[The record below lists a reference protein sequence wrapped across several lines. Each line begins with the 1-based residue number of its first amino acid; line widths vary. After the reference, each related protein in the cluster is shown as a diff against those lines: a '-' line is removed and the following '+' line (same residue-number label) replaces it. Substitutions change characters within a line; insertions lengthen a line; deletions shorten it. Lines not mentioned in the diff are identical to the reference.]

1 MKRILGFLTVCM
13 IGAVA
18 GISSAQVA
26 GKQKLGVTTME
37 SEALMIGWSAKKDLM
52 NKNVENE
59 QREKVGEIEDLIVSK
74 DRSISAVIIS
84 TGGVLGIEKHDVAI
98 PTDQLKMKDGKF
110 QLMGATKEALKA
122 LPEFKYEKKPSSM

>member
-26 GKQKLGVTTME
+26 GKSKIGVTTID
-37 SEALMIGWSAKKDLM
+37 SEALVMGWSAKKDLM

-59 QREKVGEIEDLIVSK
+59 QREKVGEIQDLIIAK
-74 DRSISAVIIS
+74 DKSVSAVILS
-84 TGGVLGIEKHDVAI
+84 TGGFLGIDKHDVAI
-98 PTDQLKMKDGKF
+98 PVDQLKMKDGKF
-110 QLMGATKEALKA
+110 MLMGATKDAIKA
-122 LPEFKYEKKPSSM
+122 LPEFKYEKKPGS